1 MGQTKSIKSV
11 VMIFQLKKKYRLP
24 LLLLMVTT
32 ELTFGQGAFDL
43 KDKTQETQ
51 PLASQELNITPL
63 IQGTL
68 LLPESHQRPNLVLII
83 PGSGPTDRNGNQPM
97 MSNNSLKYLAQGLQQ
112 RGIASFRYDKRV
124 IPLMRQGDFQ
134 EQEVQFN
141 DFIEDARQ
149 VLRFFRNK
157 DNFNKI
163 FILGHSQGSLVGM
176 VAAHDGCDGF
186 ISVAGAGQSI
196 DRVVLDQLSLQL
208 PGAVPGAAE
217 AFNTLK
223 QTGRVD
229 NFPQELST
237 IFRPSIQSFMY
248 QWMSYDPAAILASLP
263 IPSLILNGTSDLQV
277 SEQEALR
284 LKKNAPNAEF
294 SLILNMNHVL
304 KIIEEKGLANG
315 KSYNDPNL
323 PVSEELLEKITEFVN
338 KNSSK
343 SP

>member
-1 MGQTKSIKSV
+1 MDQTKSINSV
-11 VMIFQLKKKYRLP
+11 VMIFQLNTKYRL
-24 LLLLMVTT
+24 LWLLLM
-32 ELTFGQGAFDL
+32 LTPILSFGQGAFDL
-43 KDKTQETQ
+43 KNKTQEIQT
-51 PLASQELNITPL
+51 STSTELNISPL

-68 LLPESHQRPNLVLII
+68 LLPESDQQPNLVLII

-97 MSNNSLKYLAQGLQQ
+97 MSNNSLKYLAQGLQK

-141 DFIEDARQ
+141 DFIDDARQ

-157 DNFNKI
+157 DTFNKI

-176 VAAHDGCDGF
+176 VAAKDGCDGF

-223 QTGRVD
+223 KTGGVE

-237 IFRPSIQSFMY
+237 IFRPSLQSFMY
-248 QWMSYDPAAILASLP
+248 QWMSYDPAEILASLTVP
-263 IPSLILNGTSDLQV
+263 ALIINGTSDLQV
-277 SEQEALR
+277 SEQEAFL
-284 LKKNAPNAEF
+284 LKKNTPNAEF

-323 PVSEELLEKITEFVN
+323 PVSEELLEKITEFID

-343 SP
+343 TP